1 MPRRARALA
10 SAMALPMSLVLLA
23 CGGGED
29 ADTATATEEAAASTE
44 AAPSTP
50 AGQTPA
56 VTPQPAE
63 TPAPPPKPAQVPEVL
78 DFTAETVDGASF
90 SGASLAG
97 TNTVLWF
104 WAPWCPVCAR
114 GAGEV
119 SDAATELGSSV
130 QFVGVGGLS
139 GNRADMQDFVRD
151 TQTQQLTHLADTDG
165 ALYTRF
171 MVTKQ
176 HTFAFVSPDGTVQ
189 ILNAYGTEPDLAAE
203 ARQRFGL

>member
-29 ADTATATEEAAASTE
+29 ADTAMATEEAAAASSPD
-44 AAPSTP
+44 AASSP
-50 AGQTPA
+50 APQTPA
-56 VTPQPAE
+56 STTPSAE
-63 TPAPPPKPAQVPEVL
+63 TPAPPKPAQVPEAL

-119 SDAATELGSSV
+119 SDAAAELGSSV

-151 TQTQQLTHLADTDG
+151 TNTQQLTQLADTDG

-189 ILNAYGTEPDLAAE
+189 ILSAYGTEPDLAAE